1 MFLRLLIAAT
11 RELLTG
17 PPAYHARSPWRPV
30 FAVAAALA
38 MLGAGAILATSLVA
52 ELNLTPTVPVPRA
65 DSLPSDAGRTWVM
78 AVWLLGMQT
87 GVITLVIFAAGL
99 FGGRRA
105 EVLALDQIT
114 PARLFVAAVVLMFA
128 LQMTYHIVVLPFA
141 RDTVMEDVKPFLEPL
156 QSDAFWLFALA
167 IVVGAPLSEELLF
180 RGFLLS
186 SLAQTRLGYFGA
198 TLATTLGWT
207 VLHAGYSGLG
217 LVEVFLAGLFFSW
230 LLWRTGN
237 LWVPLVCHAF
247 YNAVVLVALLF
258 VPVS

>member
-1 MFLRLLIAAT
+1 MGLLIAST

-17 PPAYHARSPWRPV
+17 PPAYHARSPWPPV
-30 FAVAAALA
+30 LAVAAALA
-38 MLGAGAILATSLVA
+38 MLGAGAVLATSLVA
-52 ELNLTPTVPVPRA
+52 QLSLAPAVPVPQIEP
-65 DSLPSDAGRTWVM
+65 LPSDEGRTWVM
-78 AVWLLGMQT
+78 AVWLIGMQT
-87 GVITLVIFAAGL
+87 AVIVLVIAAAGL

-105 EVLALDQIT
+105 EVLAFDQVT
-114 PARLFVAAVVLMFA
+114 PARLFVAAIALMFV
-128 LQMTYHIVVLPFA
+128 LQMAYHIVVLPFA

-186 SLAQTRLGYFGA
+186 ALAQTRLGYFGA
-198 TLATTLGWT
+198 SLVTTLGWT

-237 LWVPLVCHAF
+237 LWVPLICHAF
-247 YNAVVLVALLF
+247 YNAVVLMALLF